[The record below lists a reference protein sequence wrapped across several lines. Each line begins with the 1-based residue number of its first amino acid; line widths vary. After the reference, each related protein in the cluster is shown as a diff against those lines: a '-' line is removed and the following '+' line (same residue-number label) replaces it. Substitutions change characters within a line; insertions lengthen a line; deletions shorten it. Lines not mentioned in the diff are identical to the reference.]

1 MKTQKLFLRK
11 SANCNILIDGP
22 DNFIAWLSGQYM
34 CICKNIQYFNVIY
47 ECQEKD
53 WNNAKKIAKAFR
65 DNEKMMFRPKFEE
78 VVATLLTSK
87 NKLRELV
94 GNIKKQGISSE
105 NKDSRK

>member
-1 MKTQKLFLRK
+1 
-11 SANCNILIDGP
+11 
-22 DNFIAWLSGQYM
+22 M
-34 CICKNIQYFNVIY
+34 CICKNIQYFHVIY

-53 WNNAKKIAKAFR
+53 RNNAKKIAEAFM

-94 GNIKKQGISSE
+94 GNIKEQGISSE